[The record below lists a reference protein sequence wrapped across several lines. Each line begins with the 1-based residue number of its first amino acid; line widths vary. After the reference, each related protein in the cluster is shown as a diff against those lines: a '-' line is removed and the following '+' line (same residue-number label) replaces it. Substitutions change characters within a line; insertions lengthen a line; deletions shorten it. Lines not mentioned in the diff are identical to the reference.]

1 MSPSKRV
8 LCMRQCRKFSRC
20 WALSSC
26 LRARRVCVRADI
38 ALLGRDVFSLS
49 HDGKNKFQA
58 ESGPSQCDL
67 DWFQR
72 TGNLVT
78 QDLPQNWL
86 EVILCI
92 FFIPCHTMK
101 CDLMG
106 RAPMGDSKCPQ
117 ISYEL
122 YLILNTT
129 SGGKKIG
136 IYWIFLRY
144 MNFSWMRKFQHLLAL
159 HWVIGMCLSQVNL
172 LEKIICIAFFFLGAR
187 SSMTSWSFLRAGWS
201 LGTVSL

>member
-58 ESGPSQCDL
+58 ESGPSQRDL

-78 QDLPQNWL
+78 QDLPQNRL

-92 FFIPCHTMK
+92 FFYSLP
-101 CDLMG
+101 
-106 RAPMGDSKCPQ
+106 R
-117 ISYEL
+117 YEVWPHGQSTHGWQQMSTDFL
-122 YLILNTT
+122 WIIFNFKYNQW
-129 SGGKKIG
+129 GGKIG
-136 IYWIFLRY
+136 IYWIFLCY
-144 MNFSWMRKFQHLLAL
+144 MIFSWMRKFQHLLAL

-172 LEKIICIAFFFLGAR
+172 LEKIVCIAFFFLGAR
-187 SSMTSWSFLRAGWS
+187 SSMTSWSFPRVGWS